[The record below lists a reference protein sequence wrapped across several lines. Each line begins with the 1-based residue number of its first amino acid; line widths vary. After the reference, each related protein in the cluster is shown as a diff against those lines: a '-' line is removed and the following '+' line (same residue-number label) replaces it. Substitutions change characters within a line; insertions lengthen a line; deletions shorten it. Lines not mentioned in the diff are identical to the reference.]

1 MWHTSCYGSESKRPF
16 VAFNLNSKLSAR
28 HDWRKE
34 GMDDGGFR
42 ESEFSTLA
50 QYFHRIGKGTLS

>member
-1 MWHTSCYGSESKRPF
+1 MLHTSCYGSESKRPF
-16 VAFNLNSKLSAR
+16 VAFNLNSKLKKG
-28 HDWRKE
+28 W
-34 GMDDGGFR
+34 MDDGGFR